1 MLELSPQK
9 IMFQYRNN
17 LNGARRE
24 KVKYKMSGLKS
35 GGGTAK
41 SGGGTA
47 KKCTL
52 LIIIPLRAYLAI
64 RDLLDLKLSLSLKIG
79 RVWQ

>member
-1 MLELSPQK
+1 MQRKGQIQDER
-9 IMFQYRNN
+9 I
-17 LNGARRE
+17 
-24 KVKYKMSGLKS
+24 KS

-64 RDLLDLKLSLSLKIG
+64 
-79 RVWQ
+79 

>member
-1 MLELSPQK
+1 M
-9 IMFQYRNN
+9 
-17 LNGARRE
+17 
-24 KVKYKMSGLKS
+24 VKYKVGRLKS

-47 KKCTL
+47 KSGGGTAKICTL

-64 RDLLDLKLSLSLKIG
+64 
-79 RVWQ
+79 